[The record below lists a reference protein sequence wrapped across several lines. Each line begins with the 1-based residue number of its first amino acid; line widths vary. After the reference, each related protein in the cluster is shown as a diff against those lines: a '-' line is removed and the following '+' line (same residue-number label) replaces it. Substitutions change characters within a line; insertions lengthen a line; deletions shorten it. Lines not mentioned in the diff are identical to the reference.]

1 MQKMDHCPIC
11 TVAVKPE
18 NLIRHLGDTHPR
30 HPDMPRLREELKQ
43 EGRRVAPK
51 KGARPIRLRKYQ
63 VAILALVVVG
73 GVGGYYLI
81 SQPSGSN
88 IVSACG
94 LEGTVVHYHPLLVIN
109 HNGVQQPLP
118 YDGTQSADIGYL
130 NRPGFT
136 NPKYYCAVGQIHWL
150 HTHDGSGVIHVEL
163 PQTVSAQPTLGNFFE
178 IWGEPL
184 NPTTVWTF
192 SGQVQAAMYNSD
204 TGSSADFSS
213 NPGSIPVYQP
223 RAGPQGNEYAI
234 PANLIFNGA
243 YGSGASS
250 GFFSGEI
257 IWLNV
262 TG

>member
-163 PQTVSAQPTLGNFFE
+163 PQTVS
-178 IWGEPL
+178 
-184 NPTTVWTF
+184 
-192 SGQVQAAMYNSD
+192 GQVQAAMYNSD